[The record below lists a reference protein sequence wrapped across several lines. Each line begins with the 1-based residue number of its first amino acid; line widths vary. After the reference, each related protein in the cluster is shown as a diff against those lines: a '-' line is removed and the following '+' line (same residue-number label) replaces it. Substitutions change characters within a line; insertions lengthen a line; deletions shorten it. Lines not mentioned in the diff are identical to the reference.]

1 MEEKK
6 HTQVAVIG
14 AGPGGYAAAFRAADL
29 GFNVTLV
36 DKNPNLGGVCLNVG
50 CIPSKALLHIAKVM
64 DDALDLKRMGV
75 SFNTPAIDL
84 DGVRKWKKTVI
95 GRLNKGIAA
104 LAIAR
109 NVKVITGTATF
120 SSNSCLTIESDGNA
134 VELTF
139 DQCII
144 AVGSS
149 PSKIPSFPDDPR
161 IMDSTGALELD
172 DIPEKLLVIGG
183 GYIGLEMGSVYH
195 ALGSNVTVVEF
206 MESLLPGA
214 DPDLVA
220 PLTKRLKKQFSE
232 IRTGTK
238 VAGIDAT
245 DSCLNVTIE
254 SGDKKESLKFDK
266 VLVSVGRRPNSTNIG
281 LSNTDISV
289 SDRGFI
295 EVNEKMQTSVENV
308 YAIGDIVGDPMLAHK
323 AAYEGHVAAEVIA
336 GLPAENDA
344 KCIPAV
350 IFTDPEIAWAGLTE
364 TEAETKKIPFEK
376 GEFPWRA
383 SGKAIAHGRTEGLT
397 KTLFDPETKQ
407 ILGIGIVGQNAGDMI
422 AEGALAIE
430 MGADAEDIGLT
441 IHPHP
446 TLSESVGLSAE
457 AFEGTVT
464 DLFIPNK

>member
-84 DGVRKWKKTVI
+84 DGVRKWKKMVI

-104 LAIAR
+104 LAKAR

-308 YAIGDIVGDPMLAHK
+308 YAI
-323 AAYEGHVAAEVIA
+323 
-336 GLPAENDA
+336 
-344 KCIPAV
+344 
-350 IFTDPEIAWAGLTE
+350 
-364 TEAETKKIPFEK
+364 
-376 GEFPWRA
+376 
-383 SGKAIAHGRTEGLT
+383 
-397 KTLFDPETKQ
+397 
-407 ILGIGIVGQNAGDMI
+407 
-422 AEGALAIE
+422 
-430 MGADAEDIGLT
+430 
-441 IHPHP
+441 
-446 TLSESVGLSAE
+446 
-457 AFEGTVT
+457 
-464 DLFIPNK
+464 